1 MKLDMNWVLYTDKCK
16 KKKKTLA
23 KECTRFI
30 NKEVMIIA
38 LLQNLSKFLTG
49 ILKIYSSLN

>member
-1 MKLDMNWVLYTDKCK
+1 MQK
-16 KKKKTLA
+16 KKKKTFA

-38 LLQNLSKFLTG
+38 LLKNLSKFLTG
-49 ILKIYSSLN
+49 ILKIYY

>member
-38 LLQNLSKFLTG
+38 LCKIFQNS
-49 ILKIYSSLN
+49 